1 MPAKSIRLLLLI
13 LGALAAAA
21 GGADRFAFS
30 DARSLALGRAP
41 VIDAGVYSLT
51 LNPAFLVELPSLQ
64 FGFTHTQHPAP
75 NTTAEFAGA
84 ALPLGD
90 YGALGAGFGTL
101 LVNNVAAYDDR
112 GYSLGDFLYH
122 DDRFAAGYAY
132 RPWEWLAGGLAAHY
146 DRHQTGPGEG
156 ATRTAFGLDVG
167 GFLRTPPLFAGPFTL
182 GVTGRN
188 LVGTK
193 RTTKLGEYQEE
204 PLAGAAGLSWGRY
217 FGDQRL
223 LIVAG
228 APFNKPITLAV
239 NAEVL
244 IAARFAARAGA
255 LGTRYDDGE
264 METWPSGGA
273 GYNTDLLSFDYC
285 YQGRALGAFHYF
297 SVSINPG
304 RESRT
309 AAEMRRRTEALLAEG
324 MAYFEAGNYSLARS
338 RFDEVL
344 KRDPKNAQ
352 AKEHLVKAEYFVL
365 MAEGDKYLKEQDW
378 KRSREAFEEALKL
391 VPEDFLAT
399 EYLDRVNQLE
409 KEELARIAEE
419 QRIREK
425 LAAVEAANNRG
436 NHKEA
441 IKICQEILAAYPD
454 NEDAAVL
461 LEDSKR
467 LFIASRPPPE
477 TPGEVPEEIPELV
490 TPTIPPEA
498 VRAYRQATGLLA
510 RGAVGQ
516 SINILTAIL
525 NEYPTYGAAR
535 TKLVEAYLLQ
545 GLEYYSKGALSSA
558 LQSWRRAQALDP
570 GNAKANRYIKK
581 AEREIQ

>member
-1 MPAKSIRLLLLI
+1 MPVKIIRCLLSLLC
-13 LGALAAAA
+13 ALAAAA
-21 GGADRFAFS
+21 GATDYMAFA
-30 DARSLALGRAP
+30 DARALALGRSPA
-41 VIDAGVYSLT
+41 VGAGLYSLGV
-51 LNPAFLVELPSLQ
+51 NPALLVDLPSLQ

-90 YGALGAGFGTL
+90 YGVLAAGFGTL
-101 LVNNVAAYDDR
+101 LVNKVAAYDSQ
-112 GYSLGDFLYH
+112 GEPLGEYLYH

-132 RPWEWLAGGLAAHY
+132 RPVEWIAGGATVYY
-146 DRHQTGPGEG
+146 DRHRTGPEKG
-156 ATRTAFGLDVG
+156 AGHQAIGLDAG
-167 GFLRTPPLFAGPFTL
+167 GFVRTPPLFGGPFTI
-182 GVTGRN
+182 GVTGYN
-188 LVGTK
+188 LVGTT
-193 RTTKLGEYQEE
+193 RETAFLGDFQERR
-204 PLAGAAGLSWGRY
+204 AGAAGLAWERY

-223 LIVAG
+223 LIAAG
-228 APFNKPITLAV
+228 APLDTPTTLAV

-244 IAARFAARAGA
+244 VNAKYAARGGV

-264 METWPSGGA
+264 MEAWPAGGA

-285 YQGRALGAFHYF
+285 YQGRALGPFHYI
-297 SVSINPG
+297 SVSVNPG

-399 EYLDRVNQLE
+399 EYLDRVIQFE
-409 KEELARIAEE
+409 KEELARVAEE

-425 LAAVEAANNRG
+425 IAAVEAANNRG
-436 NHKEA
+436 DHKEA
-441 IKICQEILAAYPD
+441 IKICQEIMAAYPD
-454 NEDAAVL
+454 NEEAAIL

-467 LFIASRPPPE
+467 LFIASRPPPD
-477 TPGEVPEEIPELV
+477 PGEEPIEIPV
-490 TPTIPPEA
+490 IATPTIPPEA
-498 VRAYRQATGLLA
+498 VRAYRQATGLLS

-516 SINILTAIL
+516 TINILTAVL

-535 TKLVEAYLLQ
+535 AKLVEAYLLQ
-545 GLEYYSKGALSSA
+545 GLEYYSKGALASA